1 MTRVSFRRSGGFA
14 GRQIEAD
21 IDLDEMPAEESR
33 ELERLIHETQFFK
46 IPQNLIEP
54 AAPDEYEYT
63 VTVEANG
70 PSNATNVQLTDTT
83 PPELSFVPSPPGAG
97 EMQSQPGGE
106 VTETKDSSGG
116 VVSLS

>member
-33 ELERLIHETQFFK
+33 ELERLIHETHFFK

-63 VTVEANG
+63 VTVEAGNTHHTIHT
-70 PSNATNVQLTDTT
+70 S
-83 PPELSFVPSPPGAG
+83 
-97 EMQSQPGGE
+97 
-106 VTETKDSSGG
+106 DSSAPESLRPLLEKLSTLAKEGG
-116 VVSLS
+116 KSGLSEE